1 MPFAFLAEAGTRLP
15 TPEGWKAEL
24 ALGYLYIIILSR
36 GPTVPRTLSWYVPA
50 GQVNGKDWWLAHDD
64 SKMIPPGGNDLISQ
78 NTAVYMLLKTVWSQS
93 VADTLSEKMRME
105 EK

>member
-1 MPFAFLAEAGTRLP
+1 
-15 TPEGWKAEL
+15 
-24 ALGYLYIIILSR
+24 
-36 GPTVPRTLSWYVPA
+36 
-50 GQVNGKDWWLAHDD
+50 LAHDD